1 MGDRISITLFTNSP
15 SRRLR
20 DRLIDVTARRPMGRF
35 GRWIYRQPAGHEP
48 SFIQVM
54 RSLGPLS
61 GDRCLE
67 IGCGGGVL
75 LERVLAAGASS
86 VAGLDHSPDM
96 LALSTTRNA
105 EALATQRLALK
116 LGDASAIPWADQS
129 FDAVFTANVFF
140 YIQDPAAALD
150 EVFRVLR
157 PGGRLVIHTA
167 PGPLPPPSLKTWW
180 VVIPMV
186 SAMNVHT
193 DTEMAD
199 LYKNAGFTDV
209 TVSSEG
215 FFHQLSRGFRPGPR
229 P

>member
-1 MGDRISITLFTNSP
+1 MGDRTSLTSLINSP
-15 SRRLR
+15 VRRFG
-20 DRLIDVTARRPMGRF
+20 DRLIDVTARRPAGLVGR
-35 GRWIYRQPAGHEP
+35 RIYRQPAGHEP
-48 SFIQVM
+48 SFAQVM
-54 RSLGPLS
+54 QWLAPVD

-96 LALSTTRNA
+96 LALSMARNA
-105 EALATQRLALK
+105 EALATERLALK

-129 FDAVFTANVFF
+129 FDAVFTANMFF
-140 YIQDPAAALD
+140 YIEDPAVVLG

-180 VVIPMV
+180 VLIPMV
-186 SAMNVHT
+186 SVMHVHT
-193 DTEMAD
+193 DAEMAD

-209 TVSSEG
+209 AVSSKG
-215 FFHQLSRGFRPGPR
+215 FFHQISRGFRSG
-229 P
+229 